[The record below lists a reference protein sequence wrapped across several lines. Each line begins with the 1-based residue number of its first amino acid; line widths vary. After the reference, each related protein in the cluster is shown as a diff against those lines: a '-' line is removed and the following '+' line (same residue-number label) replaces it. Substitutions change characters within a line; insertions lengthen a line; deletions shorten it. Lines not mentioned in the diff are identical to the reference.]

1 MPPPSDAFNV
11 EGTLLGFLGGE
22 PGKPKAIRL
31 EVKPTVEPTIEPTV
45 EPTSVVIKLPKGLRP
60 YLGQSLQVGDR
71 LRCAGIRQ
79 MEGKFKLKAHQVL
92 FGAALSTRSPSPVSP
107 PNPSQEKPANAQK
120 SGKILVCHKS
130 GCQKRGGR
138 KIIAA
143 LEELLL
149 AHNLQ
154 DQVEI
159 RYTGCQKRCSKAP
172 TLTVMPGKQAYNRL
186 TPPDLAALVE
196 EHFC

>member
-1 MPPPSDAFNV
+1 MSPPSDSFNL

-31 EVKPTVEPTIEPTV
+31 EVKPTVEPTV

-79 MEGKFKLKAHQVL
+79 IEGKFKLKAHQVL
-92 FGAALSTRSPSPVSP
+92 FGAALSTRSAVSPSPTI
-107 PNPSQEKPANAQK
+107 PSQEKPANAQK
-120 SGKILVCHKS
+120 SGKILVCQKS
-130 GCQKRGGR
+130 GCKKRGGR
-138 KIIAA
+138 KIITA
-143 LEELLL
+143 LEQLLL
-149 AHNLQ
+149 AYNLQ

-196 EHFC
+196 KHFC